1 MFLRVFTFLIT
12 IIFCTSCDY
21 FSTTQNKNT
30 STENSLDTIVDVSSV
45 DVSPSFPVCDSII
58 EKTKK
63 TTCFR
68 TTIHQ
73 LITEKLSE
81 NKLTSKDS
89 IDEIVNVHLLI
100 NSKGNIVFKELESSE
115 RIKNDFPQLEILLK
129 TSVESLPKIY
139 PATKRGI
146 PVTTQ
151 YILPIRIKLKEG

>member
-1 MFLRVFTFLIT
+1 MFLRVFSFLI
-12 IIFCTSCDY
+12 IIVFCTSCNY
-21 FSTTQNKNT
+21 FSTTKNKNA
-30 STENSLDTIVDVSSV
+30 SIKNSLDTIVDVSSV

-58 EKTKK
+58 EKTEK

-68 TTIHQ
+68 TTIHK

-81 NKLTSKDS
+81 NQLTIKDT
-89 IDEIVNVHLLI
+89 IDETITIHLLI
-100 NSKGNIVFKELESSE
+100 NSKGNIVFKELQSSE

-129 TSVESLPKIY
+129 TSVESLSKIY

-151 YILPIRIKLKEG
+151 YILPIRIKLEE